1 MTSTSFQSGQSG
13 GCGAFHSQHILAC
26 STSVNAQGASAALR
40 KVYAS
45 EALRVKAFV
54 GQRKFQAPVADDFI
68 RGLRAPGA
76 PRFHKILDG
85 QTFKTASDADD
96 AAAAQLVRLVDVDE
110 EGQLSWETAA
120 N

>member
-1 MTSTSFQSGQSG
+1 MARKEFAHHEAVSALVLEEEG
-13 GCGAFHSQHILAC
+13 GY
-26 STSVNAQGASAALR
+26 SAAI
-40 KVYAS
+40 A
-45 EALRVKAFV
+45 VKALD
-54 GQRKFQAPVADDFI
+54 GM
-68 RGLRAPGA
+68 GA

-96 AAAAQLVRLVDVDE
+96 AAAAQLVLLVDVDE